1 MNLITIGRWA
11 FLLGVIISLL
21 AGFGGQIPALITVLF
36 VLGLIVGFLNITEKE
51 STPFLVAVIAL
62 LIIGIAGLQ
71 FGRFTQT
78 IVAILQNLIAFV
90 SAAAVVV
97 ALKQVLSIAKKVE

>member
-1 MNLITIGRWA
+1 MNLTIIGRWA

-21 AGFGGQIPALITVLF
+21 AGFGGQIPALMTVLF

-62 LIIGIAGLQ
+62 LVIGLTGLQ
-71 FGRFTQT
+71 FSKFTQS

-90 SAAAVVV
+90 SAAGVVV
-97 ALKQVLSIAKKVE
+97 AIKQVLSIAKKVE